1 QNRINRQFNGK
12 SSQTFGSLFFHP
24 GRDKWRI
31 EQLSRGISRL
41 VTVKNRAMMGFRVG
55 RFNDLAGL
63 AKVARRLISGQID
76 CVRSVS
82 S

>member
-1 QNRINRQFNGK
+1 
-12 SSQTFGSLFFHP
+12 
-24 GRDKWRI
+24 
-31 EQLSRGISRL
+31 
-41 VTVKNRAMMGFRVG
+41 MMGFRVG